1 MCVYAEAL
9 KGCDAIDFQD
19 IMTKALELITTH
31 SAVREAFQ
39 AQFSHVLVDE
49 FQDTNKVQYDLMRAL
64 VSGNRVTV
72 VGDDDQSI
80 FAFQGATGRDVFTHM
95 RADYDGIA
103 SVRLEENYRSTGII
117 VAASSSLIHKSLSRE
132 QKQAISMHEQGD
144 PITVVECSCA
154 AAEADYVLKAIEWE
168 ATQRKIPLSEM
179 AILYRK
185 KVTGQY
191 FQTKLLEK
199 GIPFNHHVS
208 AAATGSAP
216 SLRPSFSPDVRPDRW
231 WRVRAGRVLLPAQ
244 NDQVGDLPA
253 ADRGQPQGR
262 RLIREGVPPA
272 ARGPRPRERRGQA
285 RR

>member
-1 MCVYAEAL
+1 MRNAEAL

-144 PITVVECSCA
+144 AITVVECSCA

-191 FQTKLLEK
+191 FQKKLLEK

-216 SLRPSFSPDVRPDRW
+216 CLRPSFSAAVRPDSW
-231 WRVRAGRVLLPAQ
+231 CRVRARTCASTG
-244 NDQVGDLPA
+244 
-253 ADRGQPQGR
+253 
-262 RLIREGVPPA
+262 
-272 ARGPRPRERRGQA
+272 AR
-285 RR
+285 